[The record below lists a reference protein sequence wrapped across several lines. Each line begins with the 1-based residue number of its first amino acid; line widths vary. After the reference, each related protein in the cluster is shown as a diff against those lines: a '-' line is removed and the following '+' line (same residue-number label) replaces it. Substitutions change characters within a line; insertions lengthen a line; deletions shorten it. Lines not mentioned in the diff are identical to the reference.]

1 MNTAPA
7 RVGAIDIGTNS
18 TNLLIADGSGPL
30 RRRLEVTR
38 LGKGVDASRRLDP
51 EAIER
56 TVAMLAEYRKEL
68 DAHGATAVRAIATS
82 ASRDATNRDEFFD
95 RAEAVLGVRPE
106 LISGDEEGRLAFLGA
121 SGVVSSTHEPPWG
134 MLDIGGG
141 STELVLGDL
150 DHREGS
156 SIDVGSVRITE
167 LFLASDPP
175 RPEEL
180 SNAIGMVSDH
190 LEDVVR
196 AVPGLL
202 EGAPMIGIA
211 GTITVVAAVELG
223 LTNFDPDRI
232 DGMRLSREA
241 AEDVFRTLATEPLA
255 ARIHNP
261 GLPRERADVIVGGC
275 CVLVAVMRRLHLPEL
290 IVTVRSILDGV
301 TSELLERE
309 V

>member
-1 MNTAPA
+1 MTV
-7 RVGAIDIGTNS
+7 VGAIDIGTNS
-18 TNLLIADGSGPL
+18 TNLLIADRSGPL
-30 RRRLEVTR
+30 RRRIEVTR

-95 RAEAVLGVRPE
+95 GAEAVLGVRPE

-141 STELVLGDL
+141 STEVVLGDL
-150 DHREGS
+150 DHREGM

-167 LFLASDPP
+167 LFLGSDPP

-301 TSELLERE
+301 TSELLERGI
-309 V
+309 

>member
-1 MNTAPA
+1 MTV
-7 RVGAIDIGTNS
+7 VGAIDIGTNS
-18 TNLLIADGSGPL
+18 TNLLIADRSGPL
-30 RRRLEVTR
+30 RRRIEVTR

-95 RAEAVLGVRPE
+95 GAEAVLGVRPE

-167 LFLASDPP
+167 LFLGSDPP

-223 LTNFDPDRI
+223 LATFDPDRI

-275 CVLVAVMRRLHLPEL
+275 CVLGAVLRRLHLPEL

>member
-1 MNTAPA
+1 MTV
-7 RVGAIDIGTNS
+7 VGAIDIGTNS
-18 TNLLIADGSGPL
+18 TNLLIADRSGPL
-30 RRRLEVTR
+30 RRRIEVTR

-167 LFLASDPP
+167 LFLGSDPP

-309 V
+309 A